1 MSAFLA
7 LRDAA
12 VAALLVAPAVAS
24 GFVRAGRAV
33 PLPAERPEGVFVRL
47 GAHSGIA
54 PFAGDGRVDWE
65 SSLILHLMARAP
77 AGGNGETAV
86 DSLLAAVYARLAATP
101 APGNADGWLI
111 QTAIVYDVDEAD
123 QTIGQVELRLRLQHR
138 TASAD
143 LDAAD

>member
-47 GAHSGIA
+47 GAHSGTA
-54 PFAGDGRVDWE
+54 PFVGDGRVDWE
-65 SSLILHLMARAP
+65 SAVILHLMARAP
-77 AGGNGETAV
+77 AGGDGETAV
-86 DSLLAAVYARLAATP
+86 DSLLASVYARLAATP
-101 APGNADGWLI
+101 APGNTDGWLVEP
-111 QTAIVYDVDEAD
+111 AVVYDVDEAD

-143 LDAAD
+143 LTAAD